1 MSYGMKPC
9 KVFLLV
15 ILLILLLMITFS
27 KDGKYSKI
35 YLNSNKKNVNK
46 NILFLDLDDYFKK
59 MKLEI
64 DPGLQSEKLDNQMNI
79 KDFSDINDTIIS
91 EFRKIGIQSYIL
103 NFNSGTKDNSGK
115 FIVKF
120 FILLNIPGKTPLHR
134 DMYMEINGSDVNNFK
149 INRVYSN
156 SVINSSSF
164 LPGLEDV
171 SMIINGIS
179 YENIS
184 EQT

>member
-1 MSYGMKPC
+1 MKPC

-15 ILLILLLMITFS
+15 IFSILLLVITFS

-35 YLNSNKKNVNK
+35 YLNSNEKNANKNV
-46 NILFLDLDDYFKK
+46 LFTDLDDYFKK

-64 DPGLQSEKLDNQMNI
+64 DTGLQSEKLDNEMNI
-79 KDFSDINDTIIS
+79 RDFSDINDTIIS
-91 EFRKIGIQSYIL
+91 EFRKIGIESYIL

-120 FILLNIPGKTPLHR
+120 FILLNIPGKTPIHR
-134 DMYMEINGSDVNNFK
+134 DVYMEINGSDINNFK

-156 SVINSSSF
+156 SVNNSSSF

-171 SMIINGIS
+171 TNIIDGIS
-179 YENIS
+179 YQNIT